1 MQDPF
6 PASANVGRRRP
17 RPGTRTAK
25 VWERADEITREK
37 GRLAKVREVR
47 ERFVAE
53 GGNPNTADTQYYRWK
68 ASRGPSAGDAGTDS
82 SADMF
87 PRTLRVAPD
96 GRLLIP
102 AEMREAMRIGQ
113 DGALTARVVDG
124 ELRLLSREG
133 AIRQVQA
140 RMRRYKR
147 PGESV
152 VDRFLAERRA
162 LWGEA

>member
-1 MQDPF
+1 MQTP

-17 RPGTRTAK
+17 RPGARTAK
-25 VWERADEITREK
+25 VWDRADAITREK

-68 ASRGPSAGDAGTDS
+68 ASRGPSAGDADS
-82 SADMF
+82 SAGVVS
-87 PRTLRVAPD
+87 RTLRVAPD

-102 AEMREAMRIGQ
+102 AEMREAMRLGQ

-133 AIRQVQA
+133 AVRQVQA

-162 LWGEA
+162 VGEAATWN

>member
-1 MQDPF
+1 MQNPS
-6 PASANVGRRRP
+6 ASANVGCRRP

-25 VWERADEITREK
+25 VWDRADEITREK

-68 ASRGPSAGDAGTDS
+68 ASRGPSAGDADS
-82 SADMF
+82 SAGVVS
-87 PRTLRVAPD
+87 RTLRVAPD

-102 AEMREAMRIGQ
+102 AEMREAMRLGQ

-133 AIRQVQA
+133 AVRQVQA

>member
-1 MQDPF
+1 MQD
-6 PASANVGRRRP
+6 R
-17 RPGTRTAK
+17 
-25 VWERADEITREK
+25 
-37 GRLAKVREVR
+37 
-47 ERFVAE
+47 
-53 GGNPNTADTQYYRWK
+53 RWK
-68 ASRGPSAGDAGTDS
+68 TGSGPSAGAAGTDS
-82 SADMF
+82 SAGMF

-102 AEMREAMRIGQ
+102 AEMREAMRLGR
-113 DGALTARVVDG
+113 DGALNARVVDG

-152 VDRFLAERRA
+152 VDQFLAERRA